1 MSSSQKLLGTITA
14 IGLACLASGAVTP
27 PAGAAP
33 EPRADITLS
42 ITPTPTEP
50 STLEPLTYA
59 IEIRNRGPV
68 TATAA
73 GFQASLPLD
82 PVDIEA
88 SGGTTCAVIATGK
101 VRCEAGDLQKGSSA
115 TVLISVQPT
124 QAGTLTATFSGWSA
138 VADPDQSNDEITVST
153 YVRWGTPPPVSCSG
167 VSAPIPL
174 GVAQWCIRGFTLTE
188 PTVVTV
194 TLQPGI
200 AFTGS
205 LSAELNGVAASK
217 ATATYVAGQFVEGQP
232 GLQLSLPA
240 GDWRLMVRAGKD
252 LYRTPSFCIP
262 TNPIHGC
269 YAPFPWPS
277 IQVPGVLIS
286 EPAAGPFGA
295 EVTTS

>member
-1 MSSSQKLLGTITA
+1 MTSSQKLLRAITA
-14 IGLACLASGAVTP
+14 IGLACMASGALMP

-33 EPRADITLS
+33 ESRADITLS
-42 ITPTPTEP
+42 VTPTPTEP

-59 IEIRNRGPV
+59 IEIRNQGPA

-82 PVDIEA
+82 PVDIGA
-88 SGGTTCAVIATGK
+88 SGGTTCAVIATRQ

-138 VADPDQSNDEITVST
+138 VADPDQGNDEIVVST

-167 VSAPIPL
+167 ISAPTPPGL
-174 GVAQWCIRGFTLTE
+174 TQWCVRGFTLTE

-200 AFTGS
+200 GFTGG
-205 LSAELNGVAASK
+205 LSAEINGVAASK
-217 ATATYVAGQFVEGQP
+217 VAATYVEGQLVEGQP
-232 GLQLSLPA
+232 SLRVGLPA

-252 LYRTPSFCIP
+252 LYRTPAFCIP
-262 TNPIHGC
+262 TNPIYGC

-277 IQVPGVLIS
+277 IKVPSVTIS
-286 EPAAGPFGA
+286 EPAVGPFGA
-295 EVTTS
+295 EVTGS